1 MDDFHCSFCGKRRRE
16 VRKLISGPRVFICDE
31 CVGLCND
38 IIAKEEAQERPKY
51 PRPKEIADELER
63 YVIGQSRAKK
73 ALSVAVY
80 NHYKRVAQRQQ
91 AHGKPG
97 THEVEVSKGNILM
110 VGPTGSGKTLLAQTL
125 AKKLDVPFAIADAT
139 TLTEAG
145 YVGEDVE
152 SVIKALYRNA
162 GGDVE
167 KASRGIVCIDEI
179 DKIARKGGGPSVTRD
194 VSGEGVQQALLKI
207 LEGKNATITPDGAR
221 NRPQQELIQIDTT
234 NILFVCCG
242 AFNGIEDIVRRRIGQ
257 QGMGF
262 GAKLAEKKDDKDE
275 LRALARTED
284 LVKFGMIP
292 EFMGRLPILVS
303 CDELD
308 VDALTRVLWQPKN
321 ALAKQYQRLFEL
333 EGVKLSFTDEA
344 LRAIA
349 DEAKRRKSGARGLRA
364 IVEEVM
370 LDVMYEIPSLTNVKE
385 CVVTEDVVKKRER
398 PELIRDTKK
407 AS

>member
-1 MDDFHCSFCGKRRRE
+1 
-16 VRKLISGPRVFICDE
+16 
-31 CVGLCND
+31 
-38 IIAKEEAQERPKY
+38 
-51 PRPKEIADELER
+51 
-63 YVIGQSRAKK
+63 
-73 ALSVAVY
+73 
-80 NHYKRVAQRQQ
+80 
-91 AHGKPG
+91 
-97 THEVEVSKGNILM
+97 
-110 VGPTGSGKTLLAQTL
+110 
-125 AKKLDVPFAIADAT
+125 
-139 TLTEAG
+139 
-145 YVGEDVE
+145 
-152 SVIKALYRNA
+152 
-162 GGDVE
+162 
-167 KASRGIVCIDEI
+167 
-179 DKIARKGGGPSVTRD
+179 

-242 AFNGIEDIVRRRIGQ
+242 AFNGIEDIVRRRVGQ

-308 VDALTRVLWQPKN
+308 VDALTKVLWQPKN